1 MNTYE
6 KEKVI
11 QTFRKDI
18 FPVLTER
25 IREPIIK
32 MKSFGFYEIEEI
44 RLRANKPLMLY
55 RNNQGF
61 FLDENGEVK
70 GENGIIV
77 TKEDIEKTY
86 LLMCDY
92 SLYTME
98 EDIKQ
103 GFLTLKGGHRV
114 GIAGKVVNEG
124 GRIKT
129 IKNISCLN
137 IRIAKEV
144 KGCALNL
151 AKTIYKDGIK
161 HTLIVSPPGC
171 GKTTILRDLVRLL
184 SNGIKEIDLSG
195 KKVTVVD
202 ERSEIASCYL
212 GIPQND
218 VGIRTDVLDGCPKV
232 EGMIMAVRTMS
243 PDVVAVDEIGSIK
256 DAEAI
261 MDAINTG
268 VKVIATVHGK
278 DLDDVLKRRGI
289 KLLFENQ
296 CIDVIVFLSN
306 RSGPG
311 TIENIIKIN

>member
-1 MNTYE
+1 MSTYE
-6 KEKVI
+6 KEKVV
-11 QTFRKDI
+11 QTFKKDI
-18 FPVLTER
+18 FPILTER
-25 IREPIIK
+25 IREPLIK
-32 MKSFGFYEIEEI
+32 MKNFGFYEIEEI
-44 RLRANKPLMLY
+44 RLRANKPLILY
-55 RNNQGF
+55 KNNQGF
-61 FLDENGEVK
+61 FLDENGEIK
-70 GENGIIV
+70 SENGLIV
-77 TKEDIEKTY
+77 TKEDIEKIY

-103 GFLTLKGGHRV
+103 GFLTLRGGHRV

-124 GRIKT
+124 GKIKT

-144 KGCALNL
+144 KGCALSL
-151 AKTIYKDGIK
+151 AKSIYKDGIK

-184 SNGIKEIDLSG
+184 SNGIKDIDLVG

-232 EGMIMAVRTMS
+232 EGLMMAVRTLS
-243 PDVVAVDEIGSIK
+243 PDVIAVDEIGSIK

-268 VKVIATVHGK
+268 VKVISTVHGK

-289 KLLFENQ
+289 KLLFENE
-296 CIDVIVFLSN
+296 CIDVVVFLSN
-306 RSGPG
+306 KNGPG